1 TGRAVPARLPRCWQK
16 PRQIAQTKQV
26 QLKVRMPMS
35 DAFISYARSS
45 VSYARTVA
53 EMLRSV
59 GYSVWMDDELP
70 AHRNFTRVIEEQL
83 DAASAVL
90 VIWSADA
97 AESDWVMS
105 EAERARGAH
114 KLVQIR
120 VDDTRLPMP
129 FDQIQCADL
138 RDWTDDPD
146 AAAWTG
152 VLRGI
157 ADLVEPGASD
167 SPAKRKRNAAET
179 GPLLAI
185 LAFENLSDDPEMVY
199 FSDGLSEEI
208 QQTVSQGTD
217 LRVIGRASSFQFR
230 GAEKAASNV
239 ASKLGATHVLDGAV
253 RRSNNRV
260 RISAQLV
267 ACAVETTLWSD
278 RFEGD
283 LTDVFALQDEIAAAV
298 ASALR
303 REFDGDSR
311 SALDTLTYDLYLKA
325 KALQPK
331 SMNLTDRVQAN
342 LARIAMLE
350 EVVSSAPDFSPALAA
365 LALCRAQSLRTFGRS
380 HFPAVTLDSVV
391 DTARSA
397 LELDSGLGVAYQALS
412 WVEPSSSYGARES
425 LQRQALAVAPNDA
438 DVLHSMAEFCHSV
451 GFMRERL
458 RFVERAWRLDP
469 VSYAVSYA
477 KALDHLGR
485 YDEAVNLWNQVL
497 AEHPDE
503 ESTMQGAINAAA
515 ATADWERLDMLVNSA
530 IDKGMD
536 SDVFWTYVNHNRNLR
551 TLEPE
556 YAARHIRVGKEALAQ
571 YGTFPLSYPCS
582 LARMGLADEA
592 FEMLEVASFDKMLDF
607 TLFEGVDGAIF
618 RHENRALTLD
628 RRFVSLCAK
637 LGLCAYWFSAGRWPD
652 CADQVPYDFRTEARR
667 LMT

>member
-1 TGRAVPARLPRCWQK
+1 
-16 PRQIAQTKQV
+16 
-26 QLKVRMPMS
+26 MS
-35 DAFISYARSS
+35 DTFISYARSS
-45 VSYARTVA
+45 ARYARAAA
-53 EMLRSV
+53 EMLRAA
-59 GYSVWMDDELP
+59 GYSVWLDDELP

-83 DAASAVL
+83 DAAHAVL
-90 VIWSADA
+90 VIWSKDA

-105 EAERARGAH
+105 EAERARSAH
-114 KLVQIR
+114 KLVQVR
-120 VDDTRLPMP
+120 VDDTQLPMP

-138 RDWTDDPD
+138 RDWTDEAD
-146 AAAWTG
+146 APAWSG

-157 ADLVEPGASD
+157 ADLVEPGAWD
-167 SPAKRKRNAAET
+167 APVKRKSNAAET
-179 GPLLAI
+179 EPLLAI
-185 LAFENLSDDPEMVY
+185 LAFDNLSDDPEMVY

-230 GAEKAASNV
+230 GADKAASNV
-239 ASKLGATHVLDGAV
+239 ASRLGVTHVLDGAV
-253 RRSNNRV
+253 RRSSDRV

-267 ACAVETTLWSD
+267 ACNAETTLWSD

-283 LTDVFALQDEIAAAV
+283 LTDVFALQDKIATAV

-303 REFDGDSR
+303 REFDGESR
-311 SALDTLTYDLYLKA
+311 SALDALAYDLYLKA
-325 KALQPK
+325 KALRPK
-331 SMNLTDRVQAN
+331 SMTLADRVQAN
-342 LARIAMLE
+342 HARLAMLE
-350 EVVSSAPDFSPALAA
+350 EVVGSAPDFPPALAA
-365 LALCRAQSLRTFGRS
+365 LAFCRAQSLRTFGRS
-380 HFPAVTLDSVV
+380 HFPAITQANVV

-397 LELDSGLGVAYQALS
+397 LELDPGLGVAYQALS

-451 GFMRERL
+451 GYMQERL

-469 VSYAVSYA
+469 VSYAVSYT
-477 KALDHLGR
+477 KALDHVGR

-503 ESTMQGAINAAA
+503 ESAMQGAINAAA
-515 ATADWERLDMLVNSA
+515 ATAEWERLELLVNTASER
-530 IDKGMD
+530 GMD
-536 SDVFWTYVNHNRNLR
+536 SDAFWTYVNHNRNLR
-551 TLEPE
+551 NPDPE
-556 YAARHIRVGKEALAQ
+556 YVAKHLRMGKEALAQ
-571 YGTFPLSYPCS
+571 HGTFPLSYPCS
-582 LARMGLADEA
+582 LARMGLTDEA

-607 TLFEGVDGAIF
+607 TIFEGVDGAIF

-628 RRFVSLCAK
+628 RRFVRLCAR

-667 LMT
+667 LITQDGEPARPNES